1 VLFLANLMVH
11 LQIFGVCMLYELSP
25 ADLGKNELADKMLM
39 DRDGRLRNQM
49 ISDLKQKKYEAK
61 RLLDSGKAQV
71 SAEVL
76 LKAMDAMDA
85 AIEIIEHAWDD
96 VFA

>member
-1 VLFLANLMVH
+1 
-11 LQIFGVCMLYELSP
+11 MLYELSP

-71 SAEVL
+71 SADVL

-96 VFA
+96 LFA

>member
-1 VLFLANLMVH
+1 
-11 LQIFGVCMLYELSP
+11 MLYELSP

-96 VFA
+96 LFA